1 MADRK
6 TQLKKAKAKYMK
18 SHKVYTFHLDTVQDK
33 PVIEWL
39 EKQGNRSEAVRQLLR
54 KEVLK

>member
-18 SHKVYTFHLDTVQDK
+18 THNVYTYHLDTVQDAA
-33 PVIEWL
+33 VIKWL

-54 KEVLK
+54 KAVLK